1 MNVKITDMK
10 EFLQAVDSC
19 TGDVYLVYPR
29 GGTENIRLNPMRQAE
44 LVDECYIIGDWAK
57 GECLT
62 LTLDL
67 EERWDHRKLKRFA
80 VK

>member
-44 LVDECYIIGDWAK
+44 LVDEWRANASRS
-57 GECLT
+57 
-62 LTLDL
+62 
-67 EERWDHRKLKRFA
+67 RWTWKSA
-80 VK
+80 GITGS

>member
-44 LVDECYIIGDWAK
+44 LVDECYIIGDCGKVGKIYDAMNT
-57 GECLT
+57 GYYSAM
-62 LTLDL
+62 
-67 EERWDHRKLKRFA
+67 R
-80 VK
+80 V